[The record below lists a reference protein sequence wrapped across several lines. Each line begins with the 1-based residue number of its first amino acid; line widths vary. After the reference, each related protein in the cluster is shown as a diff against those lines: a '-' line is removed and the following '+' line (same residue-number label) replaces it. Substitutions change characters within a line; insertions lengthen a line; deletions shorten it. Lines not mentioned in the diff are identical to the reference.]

1 MNLTENQVK
10 RLRPLLTKLVNE
22 VKQELKEE
30 TKQLDVNELKVIA
43 KFVNSLSAVPHLSY
57 STNDAFIKQ
66 KEREISE
73 IRIAIMNYVEGNSTY
88 KFLGK
93 SPNGWKLVKK

>member
-1 MNLTENQVK
+1 MKLTEEQVK
-10 RLRPLLTKLVNE
+10 KIKPLLTKLVNE

-30 TKQLDVNELKVIA
+30 TKQLDSNELKVIA
-43 KFVNSLSAVPHLSY
+43 QFVNSLGGVPNLSY

-66 KEREISE
+66 KEREIAS
-73 IRIAIMNYVEGNSTY
+73 IRIEIMNYVEQNSNY